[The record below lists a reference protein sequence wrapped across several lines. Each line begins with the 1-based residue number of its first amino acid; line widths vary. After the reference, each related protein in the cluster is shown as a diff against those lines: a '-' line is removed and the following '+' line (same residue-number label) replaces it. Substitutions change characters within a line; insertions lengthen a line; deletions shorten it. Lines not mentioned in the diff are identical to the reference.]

1 MTELRRRFRAL
12 IAAPDTLLMP
22 GAHDALSARIIAR
35 EGFQAIVAGGYAA
48 LGTLFAEPDMGQ
60 GNMRDIADHYGRICG
75 AVDVPVLVD
84 ADTGFGNAL
93 NVQHTV
99 RLFERAGAN
108 ALQLEDQTSPKRCGH
123 LSGKD
128 LIGTSEMVGKIR
140 AAVDARATAET
151 LIIARTDA
159 IAVEGFERA
168 LERANL
174 YREAGADVLFIE
186 APQTAEQLE
195 RIGRGIGGAPMLAN
209 MVEGGRTPLRSLA
222 ELEAMGFRLVI
233 TPGALVRAVAHMA
246 QSFLGTLREDGSTA
260 RFRER
265 MLDFQE
271 INGLLGLPDL
281 MAEGERY
288 DGRAKPDAERSRKS

>member
-1 MTELRRRFRAL
+1 MSGLKAQL
-12 IAAPDTLLMP
+12 QGDHAVLAP
-22 GAHDALSARIIAR
+22 GAYDALSALLIAQA
-35 EGFQAIVAGGYAA
+35 GFAAIYVSGASIAYTQLGRPDIGLVSVTQVADVVAR
-48 LGTLFAEPDMGQ
+48 
-60 GNMRDIADHYGRICG
+60 MRDRVAIPLI
-75 AVDVPVLVD
+75 VD

-140 AAVDARATAET
+140 AAVDARASAET

-288 DGRAKPDAERSRKS
+288 DGRAKPDAERGRKS